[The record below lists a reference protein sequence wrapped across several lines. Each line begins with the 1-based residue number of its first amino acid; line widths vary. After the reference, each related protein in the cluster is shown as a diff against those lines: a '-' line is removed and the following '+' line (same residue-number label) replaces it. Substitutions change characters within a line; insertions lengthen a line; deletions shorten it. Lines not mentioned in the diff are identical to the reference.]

1 MPITSTP
8 ASEGNGLKI
17 VVTERFDFSLHQ
29 EFRESYRHAQEP
41 GMKFWL
47 DLKAADYM
55 DSSAL
60 GMILLLKDHA
70 DTLGGELVIWQ
81 PNEEIRRIL
90 DIAKFERFVSIE
102 G

>member
-1 MPITSTP
+1 MPINSTLS
-8 ASEGNGLKI
+8 AEGLMI

-29 EFRESYRHAQEP
+29 EFRESYRHALEP
-41 GMKFWL
+41 GTKFWL
-47 DLKAADYM
+47 DLKGADYM

-70 DTLGGELVIWQ
+70 DTLGGELIIWK

-102 G
+102 A